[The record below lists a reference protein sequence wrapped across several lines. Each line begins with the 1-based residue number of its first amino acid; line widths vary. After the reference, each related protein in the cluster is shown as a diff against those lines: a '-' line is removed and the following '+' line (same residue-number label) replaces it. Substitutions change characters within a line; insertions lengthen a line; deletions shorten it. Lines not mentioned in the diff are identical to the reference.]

1 MKRPV
6 EIIEK
11 HLGRF
16 AINLCEAVDHLSL
29 TEAVCK
35 IIEQHHVKRCNRT
48 IEALNWRSHFIFRIG
63 ADLTDPPFKNL
74 SYKAFRQ
81 VPRIFFHIKL
91 QEFKIH
97 QKSKKIGSPH
107 QLTRNQELSERL
119 SSRRLSLLNSN
130 RPDVLNWTV
139 NFNAMSAIE

>member
-35 IIEQHHVKRCNRT
+35 IIEKHHVIRQYYINFYPVTSHYVIITYRC
-48 IEALNWRSHFIFRIG
+48 IFII
-63 ADLTDPPFKNL
+63 TVCYHVI
-74 SYKAFRQ
+74 S
-81 VPRIFFHIKL
+81 V
-91 QEFKIH
+91 
-97 QKSKKIGSPH
+97 
-107 QLTRNQELSERL
+107 
-119 SSRRLSLLNSN
+119 LL
-130 RPDVLNWTV
+130 LYCCIIIT
-139 NFNAMSAIE
+139 